1 MLTDQQ
7 LHDAIYGNAQAKALA
22 DAGNDAA
29 AAAAIAAALPP
40 VFGPI
45 SSASLLIWAASRQVF
60 SAVVTATSST
70 NAGISSACLAVRSA
84 LSGGASSLDLTNPT
98 IAGTGGLLDGLTAA
112 GILPANT
119 ATAPAV
125 TPGSKADLLAYASSP
140 ATVLPGDVSRV
151 WAQYRPNGQ
160 ITGQPS

>member
-98 IAGTGGLLDGLTAA
+98 IAESGVRGT
-112 GILPANT
+112 
-119 ATAPAV
+119 
-125 TPGSKADLLAYASSP
+125 ADLLAYASSP